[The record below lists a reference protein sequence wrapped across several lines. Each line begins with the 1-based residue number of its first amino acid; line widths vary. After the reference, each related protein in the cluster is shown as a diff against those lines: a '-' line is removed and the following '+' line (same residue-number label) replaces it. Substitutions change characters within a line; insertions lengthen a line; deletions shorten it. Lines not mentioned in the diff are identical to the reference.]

1 MSSEYMDGMD
11 GVDDPL
17 VVRYKRRERRVLLT
31 AWLLTAGLLLVGLVV
46 GLVGLD
52 APAATAQSGRDAAYV
67 VLHSATITNSNGTAV
82 TPNTMDGA
90 FNRLTV
96 QALGMVS
103 GTLSFEGTINGS
115 SFVALIADNVSTAA
129 TGTTTTAAGVYRL
142 DVTGLSS
149 VRVRAS
155 GITTTTTD
163 TITVVGWLTRE

>member
-1 MSSEYMDGMD
+1 MGFF
-11 GVDDPL
+11 
-17 VVRYKRRERRVLLT
+17 VL
-31 AWLLTAGLLLVGLVV
+31 GY
-46 GLVGLD
+46 
-52 APAATAQSGRDAAYV
+52 R
-67 VLHSATITNSNGTAV
+67 SATITNSNGTAV

-96 QALGMVS
+96 QTAGVVS
-103 GTLSFEGTINGS
+103 GTLNFEGTINGA
-115 SFVALIADNVSTAA
+115 SFVALIAENVSTAA